1 MRIGELAGRSGAS
14 VRSLRYYEQQGL
26 LHPRRTAGSQRV
38 YDDEAVERVVLIRR
52 LMAAALSTTVIADV
66 LPCIDAPPEER
77 TGALLAALQR
87 EGARL
92 DAQIDEALHA
102 RQLLRRLVRSFA
114 HVPVRP
120 GAG

>member
-1 MRIGELAGRSGAS
+1 MRIGELARLSGTS

-26 LHPRRTAGSQRV
+26 LRPERTAGSQRV
-38 YDDEAVERVVLIRR
+38 YDDDAVERVILIRR

-77 TGALLAALQR
+77 TGALLTALRR

-92 DAQIDEALHA
+92 DKQIDDALHA
-102 RQLLRRLVRSFA
+102 RDLLRQLVQTFEGPA
-114 HVPVRP
+114 PDLT
-120 GAG
+120 